1 MLQPTVTY
9 DLYHIYTITD
19 VCFTLCGT
27 DSLWFHGVSASVHTA
42 RSTQRR
48 FFFPSSVWK
57 NSTGLQR
64 TMTSTP
70 SNHGRI
76 NLLEGPRGR
85 KLPLSLHWSLHPS
98 ISRPVCAADALSAL
112 DFFIFFPVSVCDWIK
127 ISIFFKYK
135 PDNHAGWGSWV
146 LYHPASVTRGYTD
159 TKKIL

>member
-1 MLQPTVTY
+1 MCASPFVAPTLSGFMVSVPRCTQP
-9 DLYHIYTITD
+9 DPHRD
-19 VCFTLCGT
+19 G
-27 DSLWFHGVSASVHTA
+27 
-42 RSTQRR
+42 

-127 ISIFFKYK
+127 ISIFFKYR

-159 TKKIL
+159 TKEIL

>member
-42 RSTQRR
+42 RSTQRH

-85 KLPLSLHWSLHPS
+85 KLPLSLH
-98 ISRPVCAADALSAL
+98 
-112 DFFIFFPVSVCDWIK
+112 
-127 ISIFFKYK
+127 
-135 PDNHAGWGSWV
+135 
-146 LYHPASVTRGYTD
+146 
-159 TKKIL
+159 